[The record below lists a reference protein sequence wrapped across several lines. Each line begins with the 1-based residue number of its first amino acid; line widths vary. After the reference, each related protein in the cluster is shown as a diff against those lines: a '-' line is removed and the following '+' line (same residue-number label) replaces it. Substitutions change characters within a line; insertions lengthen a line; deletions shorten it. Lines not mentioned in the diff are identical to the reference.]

1 MEYQFDSRESWN
13 ILMKWKYHL
22 LIVVVVAAGLAAVF
36 SGPAFITP
44 KYKSFAV
51 VYPDNIWA
59 YSKESTTEQMIQ
71 IFQSQDIV
79 DSLVKKFQLGKHYDI
94 DPHYKY
100 YQTELLRQFHE
111 NVSITKTSYEA
122 VKVEVLDKDPDTA
135 KLMADAL
142 VNFFNLKVRK
152 MQGEKHREQANA
164 FKAQMQR
171 EILVMDSIKNR
182 LSQLGTQKGIFE
194 YDYQSQQIMMAY
206 LRNIQGGP
214 EAVNS
219 KEARRLVKNMGQ
231 YGGELVQ
238 LVNLLENEAENY
250 AKAKYNYENELRKAV
265 SKVTYTNVITSPYV
279 SDKKAYPIRW
289 LIVLVSV
296 LSAFTLALLVISF
309 LEKKKRARTEK

>member
-1 MEYQFDSRESWN
+1 MDYKFDSRESWN

-36 SGPAFITP
+36 SGPSFITP

-51 VYPDNIWA
+51 VYPVNIWA

-79 DSLVKKFQLGKHYDI
+79 DSMVKKFQLGKHYEI

-100 YQTELLRQFHE
+100 YQTELLRQYHE
-111 NVSITKTSYEA
+111 NVSISKTSYEA
-122 VKVEVLDKDPDTA
+122 VKVEVLDKNPDTA

-142 VNFFNLKVRK
+142 LDFFNKKVRE
-152 MQGEKHREQANA
+152 MQVEKHREQANA
-164 FKAQMQR
+164 FKQQMKR
-171 EILVMDSIKNR
+171 EVFVMDSIKNR

-194 YDYQSQQIMMAY
+194 YGYQSQQIMMAY
-206 LRNIQGGP
+206 LHNVQGGP

-219 KEARRLVKNMGQ
+219 KEARRLAKNMEQ
-231 YGGELVQ
+231 FGGELVQ
-238 LVNLLENEAENY
+238 LVNILQHEAATYTEV
-250 AKAKYNYENELRKAV
+250 KYNYENELRKVV
-265 SKVTYTNVITSPYV
+265 SKVTYTTVITSPYV

-296 LSAFTLALLVISF
+296 LSAFTLALVVISF
-309 LEKKKRARTEK
+309 LEKSARAEK